1 MIPWTTDHKPIEINS
16 GSAKLDLILTAVPK
30 QGELRLALTYNVDLF
45 ERDTMRSML
54 GHFLRLLEEVVADPA
69 KPIGDLDMLTRAERQ
84 QLLVEWNNTHCDYLR
99 TLCVHQFFEA
109 QVKRTPKATA
119 LISNGVRMSYRELD
133 ERSNRLAHYLQKMGV
148 GPEVLVGISTDRSSD
163 MLVGILGIL
172 KAGGAYVP
180 LDPAYPRERLTAILE
195 DAQASILLTQQS
207 LLELLPQSSAQ
218 VVSLDSDW
226 WKIELES
233 ADTVASRVKPEN
245 LAYVLFTSGSTGRPK
260 GVALEHRSASAFI
273 QWAQTVFSRQDVAGT
288 LFSTSMCFDL
298 SVFEMFVPLSMGGK
312 LILVENAM
320 YLPGAAAANEVTLIN
335 TVPSAMAELVA
346 SGGVPASVEV
356 VNLAGEPLPRSL
368 VEQIYEKTS
377 VRKIYNLYGPTEDT
391 TYSTYTLVEK
401 GEAVTI
407 GRPIANTQVYI
418 LDPNHRPVPIGV
430 AGELY
435 LAGEGLAR
443 GYFGQPDLTA
453 ERFVPNS
460 FSSEARDRMYR
471 TGDLARFLDDGNIQY
486 LGRNDQQVKLRGF
499 RIELGEIES
508 VLAECSGVQQ
518 AVAEV
523 REGQG
528 GDKRLVAYV
537 ARVSGENPDIEELR
551 RRLKTKLPSYMVPS
565 SFVVLDQ
572 LPMTA
577 NGKIDRRSLPDPQP
591 GPADRGQRVAPRDE
605 LETSLLEIFKKTL
618 GISEEIGITD
628 NFFDLGGHSL
638 LAVRLV
644 SEVTR
649 MTGTELAL
657 SALFRGASVESLAE
671 IIRGGS
677 PAHTEPVVLAIQ
689 QGDPRSLP
697 IFAVASPGVETLGY
711 ALLARHLPAEQPVYK
726 LQASAPD
733 PGQRP
738 FTQAELA
745 DLSRKYIAA
754 IRRVEAD
761 GPYCFIAMCEGVQIA
776 QQMVL
781 DLEAEGQQVGF
792 FAILDT
798 WVLENS
804 QIRWRWQI
812 NYYQQRLSELRRMPF
827 SRRVSKLKK
836 ALGTNL
842 RTLATFEKPEL
853 SALWHRAYWPGKDFQ
868 PPRFQAPVVLFKRP
882 QQPSHYIDDP
892 ELGWGRRSAGGV
904 EIHPIDFHH
913 REMLREP
920 YVGLVGKL
928 LAQHLERSRHSKAEP
943 KSLDAAAGTAALAGQ
958 RMS

>member
-1 MIPWTTDHKPIEINS
+1 
-16 GSAKLDLILTAVPK
+16 
-30 QGELRLALTYNVDLF
+30 
-45 ERDTMRSML
+45 MRSML

-260 GVALEHRSASAFI
+260 GVALEHRSASAFM
-273 QWAQTVFSRQDVAGT
+273 QWAQTVFTPKDVTGT

-298 SVFEMFVPLSMGGK
+298 SVFEMFVPLSLGGK

-443 GYFGQPDLTA
+443 GYFGQPELTS
-453 ERFVPNS
+453 ERFVRNP
-460 FSSEARDRMYR
+460 FSSEAGARMYR
-471 TGDLARFLDDGNIQY
+471 TGDLARFGADGKIQY

-508 VLAECSGVQQ
+508 VLAEDSGVQQ

-528 GDKRLVAYV
+528 GDKHLVAYV
-537 ARVSGENPDIEELR
+537 TRVSGENPDIEELR
-551 RRLKTKLPSYMVPS
+551 RRLKAKLPSYMVPS
-565 SFVVLDQ
+565 TFVVLDQ

-577 NGKIDRRSLPDPQP
+577 NGKIDRRSLPAPQP

-638 LAVRLV
+638 LAARLV

-671 IIRGGS
+671 IIRGSS

-697 IFAVASPGVETLGY
+697 IFAVASPGVEALGY

-754 IRRVEAD
+754 MRRVEAD

-812 NYYQQRLSELRRMPF
+812 NYYQQRLRELRRMSF

-853 SALWHRAYWPGKDFQ
+853 SVLWHRAYWPDKDFQ
-868 PPRFQAPVVLFKRP
+868 PPRFQVPVVLFKRP

-928 LAQHLERSRHSKAEP
+928 LAQHLERWRHSKAEL